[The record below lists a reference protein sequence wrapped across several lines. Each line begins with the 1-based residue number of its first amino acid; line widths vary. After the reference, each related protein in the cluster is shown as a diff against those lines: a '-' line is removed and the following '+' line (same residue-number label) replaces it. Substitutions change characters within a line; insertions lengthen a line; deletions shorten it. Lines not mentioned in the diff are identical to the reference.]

1 MKRAVFH
8 MEYLPLALLA
18 AVFWIAFYV
27 VPGFNQSWM
36 IPVVTQNASYHG
48 IIALG
53 LLPVLISGNIDLSV
67 GAQMSFYGVLCAV
80 CIKNG
85 WPIWLAVSVTLL
97 SALLIGCIQGAVIAG
112 WHLNSILVSISMSM
126 FLIGVSNGL
135 NRRSVILNLPS
146 RIVSLGRFETLGLS
160 LPTLVWIAAALF
172 MALVLRQTYW
182 GRFFYAVGFNAL
194 VAERTGV
201 PILPT
206 KMVAFGLDSLFCALS
221 SLVYISQLGFAP
233 LSNGQD
239 ATYSVLTI
247 AALSGVSF
255 SGGRGKV
262 SLVVLGGLMA
272 GALPPLFTLAGVPT
286 YFQNCIKS
294 LILFVAISTNFLK
307 S

>member
-1 MKRAVFH
+1 MRKAFFR

-18 AVFWIAFYV
+18 VVFWISFYI
-27 VPGFNQSWM
+27 VPGFNQSWL

-85 WPIWLAVSVTLL
+85 WSILPAVCVTLL
-97 SALLIGCIQGAVIAG
+97 SALLIGCIQGAAIAG
-112 WHLNSILVSISMSM
+112 WHLNSILVTISMSM

-135 NRRSVILNLPS
+135 NRGSVILNLPIGLV
-146 RIVSLGRFETLGLS
+146 RLGQFEALGLS
-160 LPTLVWIAAALF
+160 LPTLVWIGAALL
-172 MALVLRQTYW
+172 MALILRQTYW

-194 VAERTGV
+194 AAERAGV
-201 PILPT
+201 PILQT
-206 KMVAFGLDSLFCALS
+206 KMVAFGLSSIFCAVS

-262 SLVVLGGLMA
+262 SLVMLGALMA
-272 GALPPLFTLAGVPT
+272 SALPPLFTLAGVPT

-294 LILFVAISTNFLK
+294 LILFAAISTNFPK